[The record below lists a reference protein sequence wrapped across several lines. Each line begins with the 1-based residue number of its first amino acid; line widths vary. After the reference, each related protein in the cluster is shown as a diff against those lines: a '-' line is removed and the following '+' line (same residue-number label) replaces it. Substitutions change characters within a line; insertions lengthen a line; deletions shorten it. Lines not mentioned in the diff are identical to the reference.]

1 MWQAG
6 EGGAGDGSA
15 CLFSSLAAHTRM
27 AGYIVGL
34 KFRGLQRGLKDGCI
48 VSQLTGCVGEGRLRD
63 SILGAQ
69 VVIEGGPVWAV
80 EVFRQVIRARAILIA
95 WPEVDSCFPLCLNPS
110 HIAQLSIDL
119 CWGKENGLRLAP
131 AS

>member
-1 MWQAG
+1 
-6 EGGAGDGSA
+6 
-15 CLFSSLAAHTRM
+15 M

-34 KFRGLQRGLKDGCI
+34 KFRGLQRRFKDGCV
-48 VSQLTGCVGEGRLRD
+48 VSQLTGCVGEGRLRN
-63 SILGAQ
+63 SVLRAQ
-69 VVIEGGPVWAV
+69 VVIEGGPIWAI
-80 EVFRQVIRARAILIA
+80 EVFRQVIWARAILIA

-119 CWGKENGLRLAP
+119 CWGKESGLSLAP